1 MKTWLILVIFLVV
14 KLIEC
19 REITKEENELGSPPG
34 DAPIEKK
41 AGGDPRQNTVDQAI
55 TEKQQNLQVIQPSS
69 DIRNV
74 GTNQT
79 LSEQHG
85 AQQQLNQLQTKVIPV
100 QQQDT
105 QSQKQQDI
113 PKQQDTQFQQQA
125 KSQQTSH
132 SQGASQHQHLLDQ
145 KPVNQSQQQTKSLIE
160 VIPAQQEVAQSQQV
174 IPLQKQATLSQQQVN
189 AEQNQATPSQKQ
201 AALLQQ
207 QATPSQQQ
215 ATPSQKQSA
224 PSQKQATPSQQATP
238 LQQQATPSQ
247 QQAIPLQQQ
256 ATPSQQ
262 LATQSLPH
270 ESQFQ
275 QQVAPATNQSQ
286 QVFLSQQEGSQQT
299 RQSQQVAAKLHQLI
313 DNTQNTSILTQVDVN
328 LKQEVVQPV
337 NQEVKQEVVQ
347 PVNQEI
353 KQEVVQPVNQEIKQE
368 VVQPVNQEVKQEVVQ
383 PVNQEIKQEVV
394 QPVNQ
399 EIKQEVKAL
408 YPEPSQNFVQEIK
421 QNENNIEQKETKQQ
435 SIPVITPKQDT
446 SITPIQLESRPQ
458 ESNYRTTLQQI
469 LIRPEF
475 SYKTTVQPTFSTTGD
490 TMDNGDDYLVD
501 WDKDQDLDATND
513 QKTDVDS
520 LVDEDK
526 DVWDDSDQDP
536 WDKNIDLNVDN
547 NEEELENENN
557 NFIEDTKKF
566 PDGQDNGYFDED
578 DFNSVA
584 DKTGDFWDEPMFN
597 KHPLIKDKFVTKN
610 YRSPVADETKLM
622 GFYSW
627 VLFVTLLFL
636 IMFVLFTQ
644 HRPRCGLLYGSR
656 NRHRRPSV
664 STEEGKSLMKNMY
677 T

>member
-19 REITKEENELGSPPG
+19 REITKEENELGSPLG
-34 DAPIEKK
+34 DDPIEKK
-41 AGGDPRQNTVDQAI
+41 AGGDPKQNIVDQTIA
-55 TEKQQNLQVIQPSS
+55 EKQQNLQVIQPAS

-125 KSQQTSH
+125 KPQQTSH
-132 SQGASQHQHLLDQ
+132 SQGASQHQNLLGQ

-160 VIPAQQEVAQSQQV
+160 VIPAQQEVAQSQQG
-174 IPLQKQATLSQQQVN
+174 IPLQKQATLSQQQAT
-189 AEQNQATPSQKQ
+189 AEQKQATPSQKQ

-215 ATPSQKQSA
+215 ATPSQKQST

-247 QQAIPLQQQ
+247 Q
-256 ATPSQQ
+256 
-262 LATQSLPH
+262 LATESLQH

-299 RQSQQVAAKLHQLI
+299 RQSQQVAANLHPSI
-313 DNTQNTSILTQVDVN
+313 VNTQNTSILTQVDVN
-328 LKQEVVQPV
+328 LKE
-337 NQEVKQEVVQ
+337 EVVQ

-353 KQEVVQPVNQEIKQE
+353 KQEVVQPVNQEI
-368 VVQPVNQEVKQEVVQ
+368 KQEVVQ

-446 SITPIQLESRPQ
+446 SITPIQQESRPQ
-458 ESNYRTTLQQI
+458 ESDYRTTLQQI
-469 LIRPEF
+469 LNRPEF
-475 SYKTTVQPTFSTTGD
+475 SYRTTVQPTFSTTGD
-490 TMDNGDDYLVD
+490 TVDNGDDYLVE
-501 WDKDQDLDATND
+501 WDKYQDLDATND
-513 QKTDVDS
+513 QKNDVDS

-557 NFIEDTKKF
+557 NFIEDTKKV